1 MLQAGD
7 AAPDVTLPYQN
18 RQPVTLSASA
28 GSKRLLVFI
37 PLPFTRTC
45 ESELCTIRDNFE
57 SLASRDAEVMVITCD
72 TTASN
77 KKWAD
82 EQKIEFPILSDFWPH
97 GEVSKAF
104 GCFNEKIGVPDR
116 ATFTIDENGII
127 RDVVT
132 SESFGQPRDFASYT
146 KSLDHLSTP

>member
-1 MLQAGD
+1 MLQPGD
-7 AAPDVTLPYQN
+7 SAPDFTLPDQN
-18 RQPVTLSASA
+18 RQPVTLSAHA
-28 GSKRLLVFI
+28 GSRRLLVFI

-77 KKWAD
+77 KKWAE
-82 EQKIEFPILSDFWPH
+82 EQDIEFPILSDFWPH

-132 SESFGQPRDFASYT
+132 SESFGAARDFAAYT
-146 KSLDHLSTP
+146 TALDRLAT

>member
-1 MLQAGD
+1 MLQPGD
-7 AAPDVTLPYQN
+7 AAPDFTLPDQN

-57 SLASRDAEVMVITCD
+57 ALASRDAEVMVITCD

-77 KKWAD
+77 KKWAE
-82 EQKIEFPILSDFWPH
+82 EQNIDFPILSDFWPH
-97 GEVSKAF
+97 GDVSRAY
-104 GCFNEKIGVPDR
+104 GCFNEKIGVANR
-116 ATFTIDENGII
+116 ATFTIDGDGII

-132 SESFGQPRDFASYT
+132 SESFGQARDFANYT
-146 KSLDHLSTP
+146 TALDRLST

>member
-1 MLQAGD
+1 MLQPGD
-7 AAPDVTLPYQN
+7 AAPDFTLPDQN

-57 SLASRDAEVMVITCD
+57 ALASRDAEVMVITCD

-77 KKWAD
+77 KKWAE
-82 EQKIEFPILSDFWPH
+82 EQNIEFPILSDFWPH
-97 GEVSKAF
+97 GDVARAY
-104 GCFNEKIGVPDR
+104 GCFNEKIGVANR
-116 ATFTIDENGII
+116 ATFTIDGDGII

-132 SESFGQPRDFASYT
+132 SESFGQARDFANYT
-146 KSLDHLSTP
+146 TALDRLST